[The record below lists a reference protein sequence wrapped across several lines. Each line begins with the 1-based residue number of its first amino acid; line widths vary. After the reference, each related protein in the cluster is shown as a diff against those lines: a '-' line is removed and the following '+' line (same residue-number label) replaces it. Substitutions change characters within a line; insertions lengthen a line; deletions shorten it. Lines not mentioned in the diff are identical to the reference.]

1 MTTLER
7 VATHRLV
14 TDRLAHPTRTTRPTV
29 HRRPGRRSTSPLARL
44 SREHDAACVF
54 AVDPYEIAAWLESQG
69 MSDKACERY
78 GHPGVFSLAEALFAM
93 VPRRAA
99 TRATTV
105 RRQPMST
112 AGSLLHGLIYALP
125 GLAGFGLL
133 TQGADAAVVMLV
145 VLAVGWGW
153 TNAASHLGH
162 RRLGWEGRAAA
173 REVLRRGLVGGVVL
187 MLALVPAV
195 GWAVAAPPVL
205 VGVGLGLGW
214 YMVGAAALLVL
225 GHDRLL
231 LVALVPGSVGGL
243 LAVLHVQP
251 WGESASFLL
260 PGLSVLGTLALAG
273 VATTGS
279 RAPRVAGQPTST
291 GRRTPLNRAD
301 ADAASGHLVYGVLCA
316 IAVGAGPVTLAIL
329 DGRQLTSVWYVML
342 PLVLSMGPMEAQLER
357 LRSRTS
363 RHLWQLADPA
373 QFRRQA
379 GQSLIG
385 SVATI
390 VALVAVIALL
400 CGLALRGDPPEVVA
414 VSGIL
419 LIGYSLLAACLFVGL
434 ILVSTGDVKVA
445 AAAVAGALAVYLGL
459 AALLPTATTVAYVA
473 VLAILLPVLLGLAL
487 LRSRSPF
494 VHL

>member
-1 MTTLER
+1 MTILER
-7 VATHRLV
+7 VVAERVV
-14 TDRLAHPTRTTRPTV
+14 TERVARPTRTTRTV
-29 HRRPGRRSTSPLARL
+29 VRRQPGRRSSSPLARL

-69 MSDKACERY
+69 MSDQACARY

-93 VPRRAA
+93 VPRRGA
-99 TRATTV
+99 TRVTAV
-105 RRQPMST
+105 RRQPTST

-173 REVLRRGLVGGVVL
+173 RVVLRRGLVGGVVL

-195 GWAVAAPPVL
+195 GWAIAAPPAL

-231 LVALVPGSVGGL
+231 LVALLPGSVGGL

-251 WGESASFLL
+251 WGQSGSFVL
-260 PGLSVLGTLALAG
+260 PGLSVLGTLALAW
-273 VATTGS
+273 VATAGA
-279 RAPRVAGQPTST
+279 RALRPAGQPNPAN
-291 GRRTPLNRAD
+291 RRTPLNRAD

-329 DGRQLTSVWYVML
+329 DGRQLASVWYVML
-342 PLVLSMGPMEAQLER
+342 PLVLSMGPMEVQLER

-363 RHLWQLADPA
+363 QHLWQLADPA
-373 QFRRQA
+373 QFRRRA

-385 SVATI
+385 SVGAI

-400 CGLALRGDPPEVVA
+400 CGLALRDDPPGVVA
-414 VSGIL
+414 VSGTL
-419 LIGYSLLAACLFVGL
+419 LLGYSLLAACLFVGL
-434 ILVSTGDVKVA
+434 ILASTGGVKVA
-445 AAAVAGALAVYLGL
+445 AAAVAGALTAYLGL
-459 AALLPTATTVAYVA
+459 AALLPTAATVAYVA
-473 VLAILLPVLLGLAL
+473 VLAVLLPVLFGLAL
-487 LRSRSPF
+487 LRSHSPF